1 MKKRYVA
8 LIVVSS
14 VVLVFGSL
22 IAYAITAFPELLMTE
37 EQKKEKARLAQMEED
52 VYFEDAYVSQEDNYY
67 FENESVD
74 YNIVIEDA
82 VPIETVAIVSNII
95 VDIPAELYEDVV
107 FIAID
112 AQETVNNEV
121 NTINDDVVINDD
133 NASFTFES
141 GDDFVNEEITQE
153 EIVIVEEIIE
163 ETTVMK
169 SAAQIVDSS
178 AYTILN
184 DKDSEEEIVL
194 ECKEKNYQ
202 SGATSHNK
210 ILDCTLIVI
219 GIVDVLSLLLIRK
232 RKRLSH
238 F

>member
-14 VVLVFGSL
+14 MVLVFGSL

-74 YNIVIEDA
+74 YNVVIEDA
-82 VPIETVAIVSNII
+82 APIETAAIVSNVV

-121 NTINDDVVINDD
+121 STINDDVVINDD

-141 GDDFVNEEITQE
+141 GEEFVNEEIAQE
-153 EIVIVEEIIE
+153 EIVTVEEIIE

-169 SAAQIVDSS
+169 SAAKIVDAS

-184 DKDSEEEIVL
+184 DEDNEEEIVL
-194 ECKEKNYQ
+194 ECKVKSYQ

-210 ILDCTLIVI
+210 ILDCTLLVI